1 MKKLT
6 AGILAHVDAG
16 KTTLS
21 EALLYTAG
29 SIRTLGRVDHKN
41 AFLDSHELE
50 RQRGIT
56 IFSKQA
62 QLKTDKM
69 ELCLLDTPG
78 HVDFAAEAERTI
90 QILDCAVLLISGTDG
105 VQSHTET
112 LWHLLRRNKVPTLV
126 FVTKMDLPVCS
137 REALMA
143 DIKAHLSENC
153 LDFGAERNDEWYEN
167 AAMSSEDALEELM
180 ESGTLSE
187 DTLKTLISGE
197 KIFPVLFGSGLKLQ
211 GIEELFA
218 VLEAYIAQPE
228 YGDEFGAKVYKI
240 LRDAK
245 GNRLSCMKI
254 TGGSLKNRSMV
265 NGEKVTG
272 LRIYSGAKFET
283 TDEALP
289 GDVVAVQGLSETF
302 PGQGLGFEKNSLRP
316 MLEPV
321 LSYRINLP
329 AGTDAQTAL
338 PKLRQLEDEDPML
351 RIVWND
357 RLKEICVQLMGQVQ
371 TEVLTE
377 IIRSR
382 FDMDVT
388 IGSGGIMYKE
398 TIKSP
403 VLGIGH
409 YEPLRHY
416 AEVHLALKPTEAGSG
431 VSFFSDCREDVL
443 DANWQNLILTNLSEK
458 QHLGVLTGSPITDM
472 SITLLAGKAHL
483 KHTEGGDFR
492 QAVYRAVRQGLMK
505 AESVLL
511 EPWYSFRIEVP
522 PEQIGRAISD
532 VRAMSGEFEAEGASV
547 ITGMAPV
554 SEMNGYAAVLASY
567 TSGAGR
573 ISCVPAGYRPCHNAE
588 SVIEEFDYK
597 PEADLDNSPDSVF
610 CYHGAGTVIKWNEV
624 DDYAHL
630 DTGFGREKAPDA
642 PLVRPRN
649 LSLDDKELEA
659 IMEREFGPIRRAQY
673 TKPVSAPIAEYSAP
687 TAKTEYLIV
696 DGYNVLFSWD
706 ELKKLSEDNLD
717 LARSRLVD
725 TLKSYRAFRGCELVL
740 VFDGYKVAGNPGERD
755 NDGIHVVY
763 TKENETA
770 DMYIEK
776 FANDIGKN
784 YSVRVVTNDSL
795 IRLSALR
802 SGVLRMSS
810 AEFIN
815 ELEDNKARMAE
826 FIHGK
831 R

>member
-1 MKKLT
+1 M
-6 AGILAHVDAG
+6 
-16 KTTLS
+16 
-21 EALLYTAG
+21 
-29 SIRTLGRVDHKN
+29 
-41 AFLDSHELE
+41 
-50 RQRGIT
+50 
-56 IFSKQA
+56 
-62 QLKTDKM
+62 
-69 ELCLLDTPG
+69 
-78 HVDFAAEAERTI
+78 
-90 QILDCAVLLISGTDG
+90 
-105 VQSHTET
+105 
-112 LWHLLRRNKVPTLV
+112 
-126 FVTKMDLPVCS
+126 
-137 REALMA
+137 
-143 DIKAHLSENC
+143 
-153 LDFGAERNDEWYEN
+153 
-167 AAMSSEDALEELM
+167 
-180 ESGTLSE
+180 
-187 DTLKTLISGE
+187 
-197 KIFPVLFGSGLKLQ
+197 
-211 GIEELFA
+211 
-218 VLEAYIAQPE
+218 
-228 YGDEFGAKVYKI
+228 
-240 LRDAK
+240 
-245 GNRLSCMKI
+245 
-254 TGGSLKNRSMV
+254 
-265 NGEKVTG
+265 
-272 LRIYSGAKFET
+272 
-283 TDEALP
+283 
-289 GDVVAVQGLSETF
+289 
-302 PGQGLGFEKNSLRP
+302 
-316 MLEPV
+316 
-321 LSYRINLP
+321 
-329 AGTDAQTAL
+329 
-338 PKLRQLEDEDPML
+338 
-351 RIVWND
+351 
-357 RLKEICVQLMGQVQ
+357 
-371 TEVLTE
+371 
-377 IIRSR
+377 
-382 FDMDVT
+382 
-388 IGSGGIMYKE
+388 
-398 TIKSP
+398 
-403 VLGIGH
+403 
-409 YEPLRHY
+409 
-416 AEVHLALKPTEAGSG
+416 
-431 VSFFSDCREDVL
+431 
-443 DANWQNLILTNLSEK
+443 
-458 QHLGVLTGSPITDM
+458 
-472 SITLLAGKAHL
+472 
-483 KHTEGGDFR
+483 
-492 QAVYRAVRQGLMK
+492 
-505 AESVLL
+505 
-511 EPWYSFRIEVP
+511 
-522 PEQIGRAISD
+522 
-532 VRAMSGEFEAEGASV
+532 

-597 PEADLDNSPDSVF
+597 PEVDLENSPDSVF